1 MTITDKYGSTY
12 EIGFRRFYEG
22 AFGSKNYGIEAV
34 TVHCF
39 CQEVYADVAVWKP
52 EYFVEGRHELPNP
65 HCFWAKPSVFTNRLI
80 SEGKMQPTGRT
91 MKCSG
96 VTFHEVKVDE
106 GWFNGLQHVI
116 Y

>member
-1 MTITDKYGSTY
+1 MTITDPYGTY

-22 AFGSKNYGIEAV
+22 AFGCKSYGVEAV
-34 TVHCF
+34 SVRGVCVEPYSIVF
-39 CQEVYADVAVWKP
+39 ESKP

-91 MKCSG
+91 TDYYG
-96 VTFHEVKVDE
+96 VTLYEVMPDE
-106 GWFNGLQHVI
+106 DWFNGLQLAL